1 MKVGILTFH
10 TAKNIGAQLQAFA
23 LTEKLLSLGHKVE
36 IVRYEPA
43 YLSKPYIFFRNVIF
57 KNGLLSC
64 TKQIFLHLIFDIL
77 PWIRTIIHYKYFRN
91 NFLKLSATEYRDI
104 SSLSKGDYDAL
115 IVGSDQIWNPEITDN
130 RLDDFYTLNFDG
142 GNIRKISYAASFS
155 SVLMSH
161 KCAQEL
167 AKSIEHFHSVSVREK
182 ELKSFLSAYTNKK
195 IDIVV
200 DPTLLLDKIEWE
212 KFVGSKRI
220 IKEKYVLVYQA
231 RGAKSPILKQA
242 KQLAEKYHAIV
253 YDASG
258 MNYRVRHNSVQY
270 VNPIEFLN
278 LVFYAEAIVTV
289 SFHGTAISLIL
300 EKPFYSIVLGDGRD
314 GRVVDLLTSVGL
326 ENLLVSSSEE
336 LQPQNIDF
344 TEPMKRLSRLRQ
356 QSMQYIEN
364 ALL

>member
-23 LTEKLLSLGHKVE
+23 LTETLLSLGHKVE
-36 IVRYEPA
+36 IVRYEPE
-43 YLSKPYIFFRNVIF
+43 YLSKPYKFFRKVRIE
-57 KNGLLSC
+57 NGILSC
-64 TKQIFLHLIFDIL
+64 AKQIILHLLFDIHS
-77 PWIRTIIHYKYFRN
+77 WIRTIIHYKKFRN
-91 NFLKLSATEYRDI
+91 GYLKFSATVYRNI
-104 SSLSKGDYDAL
+104 SSLISCDYDAL

-130 RLDDFYTLNFDG
+130 RLDDFYTLNFCSN
-142 GNIRKISYAASFS
+142 NIRKISYAASFS
-155 SVLMSH
+155 AALMSH
-161 KCAQEL
+161 ESAQEL
-167 AKSIEHFHSVSVREK
+167 AKRIDNFHSVSVREK
-182 ELKSFLSAYTNKK
+182 ELKSLLSAYTNKK

-200 DPTLLLDKIEWE
+200 DPTLLLDKIEW
-212 KFVGSKRI
+212 KKLVSNKRI
-220 IKEKYVLVYQA
+220 IKENYVLVYQA
-231 RGAKSPILKQA
+231 RGLKSPIMKQA
-242 KQLAEKYHAIV
+242 NQLAEKYHAKV

-300 EKPFYSIVLGDGRD
+300 EKPFYSVVLGDGRD
-314 GRVVDLLTSVGL
+314 GRVVDLLTNVGL
-326 ENLLVSSSEE
+326 NNLLVSSSEE

-344 TEPMKRLSRLRQ
+344 TEPIKRLNHLRQ
-356 QSMQYIEN
+356 QSIKYIEN

>member
-23 LTEKLLSLGHKVE
+23 LTETLFSLGHKVE

-43 YLSKPYIFFRNVIF
+43 YLSRPYTFFRKVRI
-57 KNGLLSC
+57 KNGILSC
-64 TKQIFLHLIFDIL
+64 TKQIILHLLFDIHT
-77 PWIRTIIHYKYFRN
+77 WIRTIIHYKKFRN
-91 NFLKLSATEYRDI
+91 SYLKLSATACRNI
-104 SSLSKGDYDAL
+104 SSLIKCDYDAL

-130 RLDDFYTLNFDG
+130 RLDDFYTLNIHGSD
-142 GNIRKISYAASFS
+142 IRKISYAASFS
-155 SVLMSH
+155 AALMSH
-161 KCAQEL
+161 ECAQSL
-167 AKSIEHFHSVSVREK
+167 AKRIADFHSVSVREK

-200 DPTLLLDKIEWE
+200 DPTLLLDKMEWE

-220 IKEKYVLVYQA
+220 IKEKYVLIYQA
-231 RGAKSPILKQA
+231 RGSKAPILKQA

-278 LVFYAEAIVTV
+278 LVYYAEAIVTV

-300 EKPFYSIVLGDGRD
+300 EKPFYSVVLGDGRD
-314 GRVVDLLTSVGL
+314 GRVVDLLTNVGL

-344 TEPMKRLSRLRQ
+344 TEPIRRLNHLRQ
-356 QSMQYIEN
+356 QSMEYIEN